1 MVVNSVPT
9 IPTPV
14 EEERGV
20 RAVGVFVR
28 SDAKQ
33 LAHLVDLVD
42 RGDLR
47 VHVTERVPLNELAAL
62 HARAEAD
69 AVSGKAIV
77 VPVAA

>member
-1 MVVNSVPT
+1 M
-9 IPTPV
+9 
-14 EEERGV
+14 R
-20 RAVGVFVR
+20 VGGK
-28 SDAKQ
+28 KQ

-42 RGDLR
+42 RGDLQ

-77 VPVAA
+77 VPVD